1 MRFDAGLP
9 GRLYLSGLVLAIAL
23 AVLALQMLMPGVRI
37 LPDILSPVAPATI
50 MTVLIMAIIC
60 EYVDSALGMGY
71 GTTLTPLLMILGFD
85 PLQIVP
91 CVLLSEFATGFSAA
105 CMHQIDGNVEFIR
118 DREAQMTAL
127 LLSVLSAAGAIS
139 AVTLAIH
146 ISKTAL
152 AFVISVIILLV
163 GIVTL
168 ATVNRQ
174 LRYKKSHII
183 MLGAL
188 AAFNKALSGG
198 GYGPLV
204 TAGQV
209 VSGLAPKK
217 AVAVT
222 SLAESA
228 TCIIGLAAYW
238 AAGKGIYLA
247 LALPLTMGAML
258 SVPLATLTVKKA
270 PERLFRMGVGI
281 ATCILGAWAL
291 LRLL

>member
-1 MRFDAGLP
+1 
-9 GRLYLSGLVLAIAL
+9 LYLSGLVLAIAL

-222 SLAESA
+222 SLAESV
-228 TCIIGLAAYW
+228 TCIIGLAAYTV
-238 AAGKGIYLA
+238 AGKDIYWA
-247 LALPLTMGAML
+247 LALPLTLGAML

-270 PERLFRMGVGI
+270 PERVFRMGVGI
-281 ATCILGAWAL
+281 ATCVLGTWAL
-291 LRLL
+291 LRVL